1 MGEGPERSRIWGQS
15 DQAALSPLARAS
27 HSSRP
32 PEATRERAS
41 PGRMAQQGQCPGA
54 LSSSERDGVKAAEGW
69 GGGEGVKLR
78 IICTNSLENV
88 KPSTLHPEKGTCT

>member
-1 MGEGPERSRIWGQS
+1 MEGPERRRIWGQS
-15 DQAALSPLARAS
+15 DQAALSSLAGAS

-32 PEATRERAS
+32 PEATREGAN

-54 LSSSERDGVKAAEGW
+54 LSSSERDGEGLKAVE
-69 GGGEGVKLR
+69 GGGEGIKLR